1 MRSSHTSTRRSRSC
15 SRRSGPPT
23 SSSTRKTGAN
33 APYYR
38 SQIFVESLGIS
49 PSEWALF
56 TRPDPGADWW
66 TLYGY
71 TGNGV
76 ARTALASAKTLANR
90 LGLTYR
96 QLVDV
101 LETGFVNPTLAGLV
115 VLSKIGIDVGDV
127 YRYENAP
134 GSVPMSAGERTAYEQ
149 QLADFHAATGFDAA
163 TWLHTQYL
171 AHAFDGILVLA
182 DSDPGC
188 NFDKTKL
195 QYANGNDATAVDF
208 VKLNLFV
215 RLWRKLGWT
224 IPEVDRA
231 LTALVP
237 SGALPLTSNNI
248 APALGTGII
257 YIAHLAE
264 LLGSLAVGKNARLKL
279 PTLWTDISTAGKNSL
294 YAQLFL
300 TPRALKND
308 PIFDDPVGHYLQGGL
323 FLTDH
328 RAGVQAALTLT
339 AREVDAI
346 LADATIDPATAP
358 LSIPTVSLLYRYGLL
373 SRALK
378 LSIADFIALKKL
390 SGFDPLAAIQ
400 AAPLNSDATNPPVSP
415 LSADHPF
422 WQTIAFVEL
431 ARDIEATGFSV
442 AELQYLLIHDPDSVA
457 RFRPDQEPALA
468 LLTGLRRDIAQIRRD
483 NRPPDDPAT
492 LDDET
497 LRQKLALVLLGPV
510 VDTFTAM
517 LAGTV
522 EYTAVQDTVLPGD
535 AIDPEPLAEQPLTVD
550 YDSVTQQQRLTF
562 TGVLLG
568 PQKTTIETIDN
579 STVLAGLLDDVQAQ
593 ARAFYDKW
601 FGAFLQPAD
610 YATIFAPIPAT
621 PLSAAEAAVA
631 ARRTA
636 LSNGL
641 FPYVQS
647 RLIRQLVVTAL
658 SATLDA
664 DPVLVESLVTDATV
678 LYDATAP
685 PGTSLLDAFASADQ
699 GGLAVSWFTS
709 TDCSGAPIGAQPT
722 TATADTASKPGGTNS
737 ARFRGALQAVEGGR
751 YRFFVEL
758 DNAAASA
765 QLSFE
770 HLPNP
775 VVAATGADPS
785 KLNAEV
791 DLKAGVPVSV
801 HARGA
806 QPERRRRTP
815 AGARRD
821 TAEGPARPPDTLS
834 ADGHR
839 PGAPCRRR
847 AREGHPPAPGFRARG
862 GRDRAPPDPRRRLL
876 EPRSLEASGDEDDVR
891 RRREARAGH
900 AHCALR
906 GAEAGARAR
915 RDELIDGFAHA
926 RRMFDGGADPTALQG
941 FGLRRC
947 LRPLRGADTA

>member
-1 MRSSHTSTRRSRSC
+1 M
-15 SRRSGPPT
+15 
-23 SSSTRKTGAN
+23 
-33 APYYR
+33 
-38 SQIFVESLGIS
+38 
-49 PSEWALF
+49 
-56 TRPDPGADWW
+56 
-66 TLYGY
+66 
-71 TGNGV
+71 
-76 ARTALASAKTLANR
+76 
-90 LGLTYR
+90 
-96 QLVDV
+96 
-101 LETGFVNPTLAGLV
+101 
-115 VLSKIGIDVGDV
+115 
-127 YRYENAP
+127 
-134 GSVPMSAGERTAYEQ
+134 
-149 QLADFHAATGFDAA
+149 
-163 TWLHTQYL
+163 
-171 AHAFDGILVLA
+171 
-182 DSDPGC
+182 
-188 NFDKTKL
+188 
-195 QYANGNDATAVDF
+195 
-208 VKLNLFV
+208 KLNLFV

-237 SGALPLTSNNI
+237 SGTLPLTSNNI
-248 APALGTGII
+248 APALGTAII

-300 TPRALKND
+300 TPRAVKND

-323 FLTDH
+323 FLKDH

-346 LADATIDPATAP
+346 LADATIDLATAP
-358 LSIPTVSLLYRYGLL
+358 LSIPTVSLLYRYGLF

-390 SGFDPLAAIQ
+390 SGLDPLAAIQ

-415 LSADHPF
+415 VSADHPF
-422 WQTIAFVEL
+422 SQTIAFVEL

-442 AELQYLLIHDPDSVA
+442 AELQYLLVHDPDSVA

-483 NRPPDDPAT
+483 NMPPDDPAT

-497 LRQKLALVLLGPV
+497 LRQKLALVLPGPV
-510 VDTFTAM
+510 VEAFTAM

-522 EYTAVQDTVLPGD
+522 EYTAAQDTVLPGD

-579 STVLAGLLDDVQAQ
+579 STVLVGLLDDVQAQ

-664 DPVLVESLVTDATV
+664 DPVLVESLVTDAAV

-685 PGTSLLDAFASADQ
+685 SGTALLDAFASADQ

-737 ARFRGALQAVEGGR
+737 ARFRGALQVVEGGP
-751 YRFFVEL
+751 YRFFAEL
-758 DNAAASA
+758 DNAVASA

-791 DLKAGVPVSV
+791 DLKAGVPYPFTLEV
-801 HARGA
+801 HSLSGGDAHLLVLG
-806 QPERRRRTP
+806 E
-815 AGARRD
+815 
-821 TAEGPARPPDTLS
+821 TLPKDRFDRLTLYPQTVIDRVHR
-834 ADGHR
+834 ADVVL
-839 PGAPCRRR
+839 AKVI
-847 AREGHPPAPGFRARG
+847 
-862 GRDRAPPDPRRRLL
+862 RL
-876 EPRSLEASGDEDDVR
+876 
-891 RRREARAGH
+891 
-900 AHCALR
+900 
-906 GAEAGARAR
+906 
-915 RDELIDGFAHA
+915 
-926 RRMFDGGADPTALQG
+926 LQG
-941 FGLRRC
+941 FVLGEAEIAHLLTHAADFSNLDLSRLPATKTTSGVAARLEQFMRIARYAALKRALELDGTELSTCSPTHAGRSMAVPTNRVEGFGLQRC